1 MFSLYHINMYIN
13 IYEIM
18 SILLIFGYNDEMI
31 IEFMM
36 KNITKIVLNEYFY
49 LGGVAVDGCVTP

>member
-1 MFSLYHINMYIN
+1 MYIN